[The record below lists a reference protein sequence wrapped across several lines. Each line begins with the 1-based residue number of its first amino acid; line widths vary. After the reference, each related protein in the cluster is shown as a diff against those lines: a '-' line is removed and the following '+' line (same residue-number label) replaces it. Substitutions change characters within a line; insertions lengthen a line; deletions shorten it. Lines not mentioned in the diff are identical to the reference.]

1 MRIAAFVTF
10 AACAIASAAGVFFLR
25 SIGNHLT
32 VAAAST
38 PASVAMPSKGA
49 YPSSPKVG
57 VISYNLQQFEKTSG
71 IYPAVDVKFVQ
82 WGSAF
87 PAAQI
92 RKDYSLGVTTI
103 IVLEPNGIS
112 LAGLANGDDDS
123 YLRSWGRADGELEL
137 PVTLSFA
144 PEANGSWYRW
154 GARRISSVLYRNM
167 WHRVHDVILR
177 AGARRITWLWQVN
190 SVWPGSEAL
199 RYLWPG
205 SADIDEVG
213 IDGQLSSP
221 QSTFASV
228 FDQTVTQLRDITRD
242 PVMISEVAVGSDR
255 ARPAQIT
262 NLFMGARQARLAAL
276 VFFDAHSAWQFDHDP
291 EALRA
296 FRAGVHAYT
305 DESGS

>member
-1 MRIAAFVTF
+1 MLVLIKSIPDDADVGNSLADELFSRSVT
-10 AACAIASAAGVFFLR
+10 CDAGVLLQPFEDR
-25 SIGNHLT
+25 SAN
-32 VAAAST
+32 ST
-38 PASVAMPSKGA
+38 LL
-49 YPSSPKVG
+49 
-57 VISYNLQQFEKTSG
+57 IL
-71 IYPAVDVKFVQ
+71 
-82 WGSAF
+82 
-87 PAAQI
+87 
-92 RKDYSLGVTTI
+92 
-103 IVLEPNGIS
+103 
-112 LAGLANGDDDS
+112 
-123 YLRSWGRADGELEL
+123 GRADSELEL

-154 GARRISSVLYRNM
+154 GASRISPALYRNM

-190 SVWPGSEAL
+190 SVWPGSETL

-242 PVMISEVAVGSDR
+242 PVMISEVAVGNDP

-262 NLFMGARQARLAAL
+262 DLFMGARQAHLAAL